1 MSETAELSIV
11 IPTFNEVGN
20 VGILVEKLEAQFDGL
35 RWEALFVDDDS
46 SDGTRDALIL
56 LAQEKPHVRMI
67 QRIGRRGLS
76 SAVVEGILSTTA
88 PYIVVMDADLQHDES
103 LLPAMLDV
111 LRDSDTE
118 IVVGSRYMAGGGV
131 GEWAQS
137 RIRISQ
143 FAGWLARKV
152 TRSQLSDPMS
162 GFFMLKRAAFDRSV
176 RKLSREGYKILLDIF
191 ASAPEPVKFEE
202 LPYVFRVREHG
213 ESKLDSLVI
222 WEYLVL
228 LLDKMFGRFLPV
240 RFMMFGMVG
249 GSGVFVH
256 FAALW
261 VCFRLLGV
269 EFAIAQGIATF
280 VAMNSNFFLNNIL
293 TYRDRRL
300 RGTRLVWGLLSFY
313 AICGLGVVGNV
324 NVADIVFDSLNTVT
338 PGYSW
343 AVAGAAGALISV
355 VWNYVVTAWFTWRR
369 RN

>member
-1 MSETAELSIV
+1 
-11 IPTFNEVGN
+11 
-20 VGILVEKLEAQFDGL
+20 
-35 RWEALFVDDDS
+35 
-46 SDGTRDALIL
+46 
-56 LAQEKPHVRMI
+56 
-67 QRIGRRGLS
+67 
-76 SAVVEGILSTTA
+76 
-88 PYIVVMDADLQHDES
+88 
-103 LLPAMLDV
+103 
-111 LRDSDTE
+111 
-118 IVVGSRYMAGGGV
+118 
-131 GEWAQS
+131 
-137 RIRISQ
+137 
-143 FAGWLARKV
+143 
-152 TRSQLSDPMS
+152 
-162 GFFMLKRAAFDRSV
+162 MLKRAAFDRSV

-343 AVAGAAGALISV
+343 AVAGGCRRADQCRVELRRDGLVYPGAVETSRREYCYDFGITAGFNRSLANLGAIRKAPSIV
-355 VWNYVVTAWFTWRR
+355 SD
-369 RN
+369 